1 MVQTAQRTC
10 CQALYDRRPGRPSR
24 RFQRRS
30 SRFGYLPDNIVR
42 QRCSAAARVPS
53 SFQTSRPHLTARA
66 ASSSW
71 AVGKPNRAIT
81 PPPRY
86 CATEPSSHRAI
97 ELRDDLRAA
106 CVVGP
111 HHVAEVFRVQL
122 RGELSRP
129 NEQNRTVSWRRSA
142 VTFSG
147 ECIVCPGG
155 VSLTLASSPAGVIFL
170 GSALIAFSTARRGPI
185 GSPSSFKSPSV
196 RSATGQK

>member
-1 MVQTAQRTC
+1 MLCCSPRPEQLSNVEAASYRTGGII
-10 CQALYDRRPGRPSR
+10 LVGRWEAEPCH
-24 RFQRRS
+24 
-30 SRFGYLPDNIVR
+30 Y
-42 QRCSAAARVPS
+42 AAAKILR
-53 SFQTSRPHLTARA
+53 
-66 ASSSW
+66 
-71 AVGKPNRAIT
+71 
-81 PPPRY
+81 
-86 CATEPSSHRAI
+86 HRAI